1 MGQASQ
7 RAAQKSAPME
17 TLDGYL
23 EALASARPTPG
34 GGSAAAVAG
43 ALGAAL
49 VAMVARITEANPK
62 FAARASEAAALAR
75 HADELRA
82 TLLRAR
88 GDDESAFA
96 AVVAAQALPRTS
108 DDAKAARTA
117 ALQRALAGASEAPLQ
132 TARIAL
138 DVLRAGRAALELE
151 NRNLGSDAGC
161 AAEFAAA
168 ALAAAAYNVRANHP
182 YMQDAAQVARQDA
195 ELTAIGAEGD
205 GLLAAVRDALE
216 EAHQ

>member
-1 MGQASQ
+1 MRQASH

-17 TLDGYL
+17 TLDAYL

-49 VAMVARITEANPK
+49 VAMVARITEGNPK
-62 FAARASEAAALAR
+62 FAARASEAAALAG

-82 TLLRAR
+82 TLSHAR
-88 GDDESAFA
+88 SDDESAFA
-96 AVVAAQALPRTS
+96 AVVAAQALPRNS
-108 DDAKAARTA
+108 DEAKATRTA
-117 ALQRALAGASEAPLQ
+117 ALQQALARASEAPLH

-138 DVLRAGRAALELE
+138 DVLRAGRAALALE
-151 NRNLGSDAGC
+151 NRHLGSDAGC

-182 YMQDAAQVARQDA
+182 YMRDAAQVARQEA
-195 ELTAIGAEGD
+195 ELFAISAEGD
-205 GLLAAVRDALE
+205 GLLAAVRSSLK